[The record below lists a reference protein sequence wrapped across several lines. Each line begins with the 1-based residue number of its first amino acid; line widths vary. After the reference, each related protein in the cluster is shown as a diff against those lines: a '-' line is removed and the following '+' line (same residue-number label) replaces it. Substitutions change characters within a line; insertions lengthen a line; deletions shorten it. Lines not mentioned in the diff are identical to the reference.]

1 MPDYG
6 PYLQLPDL
14 LALQR
19 PLAGPDAHDEMLFIT
34 THQAFELWFKQLLV
48 ELCDARD
55 RMLGGESYLPRKR
68 LERAIAVQDVLV
80 DQFDVLDTMAPQDF
94 LEFRTALGRG
104 NGGQSAQFWEIALLS
119 GARDARELERPWY
132 SDEEHSCLR
141 RRFAE
146 PSLWD
151 GFLQVLTHA
160 GLPAGTREER
170 FATYREIAADRAR
183 YHDLWD
189 LMEAMI
195 AHDQAWA
202 RWQERHLLCVQ
213 RQIGTR
219 RGTGGTKG
227 AAHLRAHRDM
237 RFYPELWELRASL

>member
-6 PYLQLPDL
+6 PYLRLPDL
-14 LALQR
+14 LSLQR
-19 PLAGPDAHDEMLFIT
+19 PLAGSGAHDEMLFIT

-48 ELCDARD
+48 ELCDARN
-55 RMLGGESYLPRKR
+55 RMFNGESYVPRKR
-68 LERAIAVQDVLV
+68 LERAIAVHDVLIE
-80 DQFDVLDTMAPQDF
+80 QFDVLDTMAPQDF

-104 NGGQSAQFWEIALLS
+104 NGGQSAQFWELALLS
-119 GARDARELERPWY
+119 GAREHSELDRPWY
-132 SDEEHSCLR
+132 SDEERAHLR
-141 RRFAE
+141 RRSTE
-146 PSLWD
+146 PTLWD
-151 GFLQVLTHA
+151 GFLRVLAHA
-160 GLPAGTREER
+160 SLPVGTREER
-170 FATYREIAADRAR
+170 FDTYHRIATDRER

-219 RGTGGTKG
+219 RGTGGTMG
-227 AAHLRAHRDM
+227 AAHLKAHRDI
-237 RFYPELWELRASL
+237 RFYPELWEFRTAL